1 MSSNEEHVISVGIN
15 SLGEYIYMQMNITG
29 KLEHEDYML
38 MVPMLENAIKGIK
51 KPKIE
56 VLIDAT
62 DFEGWSL
69 EAAWDDLKFGMKHKD
84 EFRKIAFVGN
94 KKYEEYG
101 IKISNWFLSG
111 EMQYFEDVNAAK
123 EWIKA

>member
-1 MSSNEEHVISVGIN
+1 MNSNKEHGISVGIRRI
-15 SLGEYIYMQMNITG
+15 GEYVYMQMNITG

-38 MVPMLENAIKGIK
+38 MVPMLENAIKGMD

-56 VLIDAT
+56 VLIDASN
-62 DFEGWSL
+62 FEGWSL

-84 EFRKIAFVGN
+84 EFTKIAFVGN

-111 EMQYFEDVNAAK
+111 EMRYFEDIDAAK